1 MQPYSCKISSQTNY
15 RVHARA
21 CIYIYT
27 FVYMYIYL
35 YLLIYTILYLFIG
48 KNMSKSIEKF
58 QIKPRLHK

>member
-35 YLLIYTILYLFIG
+35 YLFIG
-48 KNMSKSIEKF
+48 KNMSKPIEKF